1 MSAVLAEPTHSFYGF
16 AMGEGRRI
24 GGHLTWDWIDR
35 RLRSMREIWVATAG
49 GGAPDAVPVW
59 FWWDGET
66 VYFSTKADSRKAR
79 NIERQPRVV
88 LHNGDGADPIIIKGL
103 AARVEA
109 REELER
115 VDRAYAEKYV
125 APDSGE
131 SATIFIEGDVVFRV
145 RPRRVQAW
153 SYANVALRTDWEF
166 DQA

>member
-1 MSAVLAEPTHSFYGF
+1 VSAVLAEPLHSFYGF
-16 AMGEGRRI
+16 VMSEGRRI
-24 GGHLTWDWIDR
+24 GGYLTWDWVDR
-35 RLRSMREIWVATAG
+35 RLRSMREIWVTTAG
-49 GGAPDAVPVW
+49 AGGPDAVPVW
-59 FWWDGET
+59 FWWDGEA

-88 LHNGDGADPIIIKGL
+88 LHNGDGADPIIVKGL
-103 AARVEA
+103 AERIEA
-109 REELER
+109 ADELER

-131 SATIFIEGDVVFRV
+131 SATIFIEGDLVFRV

-153 SYANVALRTDWEF
+153 SYANVSLRTDWEF

>member
-1 MSAVLAEPTHSFYGF
+1 VSAVLAEPLHSFYGF
-16 AMGEGRRI
+16 VMSEGRRI
-24 GGHLTWDWIDR
+24 GGHLTWDWVDR
-35 RLRSMREIWVATAG
+35 RLRSMREIWVTTAG
-49 GGAPDAVPVW
+49 AGGPDAVPVW
-59 FWWDGET
+59 FWWDGEA

-88 LHNGDGADPIIIKGL
+88 LHNGDGADPIIVKGL
-103 AARVEA
+103 AERIDAA
-109 REELER
+109 DELER

-131 SATIFIEGDVVFRV
+131 SATIFIEGDLVFRV

-153 SYANVALRTDWEF
+153 SYANVSLRTDWEF